1 MVQTT
6 FGSRDGETTSL
17 DNNGISM
24 VSPRLS
30 RTTNGNLTHLISNPT
45 VDHLTLDVQ
54 LPTQDGGNCS
64 DTKTTLLL
72 MKEERLLP
80 LQEELTMR
88 TKTLLL
94 KTRTER
100 HTKDGE

>member
-1 MVQTT
+1 MLLL
-6 FGSRDGETTSL
+6 RDGETTSQ

-24 VSPRLS
+24 VSPRLL
-30 RTTNGNLTHLISNPT
+30 RTTNGSLTHLIFNPM
-45 VDHLTLDVQ
+45 VDHLTLDV
-54 LPTQDGGNCS
+54 LLRTQDGGNCS
-64 DTKTTLLL
+64 ETKTTLLL
-72 MKEERLLP
+72 MKEEKLLP
-80 LQEELTMR
+80 LEEESTMR